1 MAKLQKL
8 VICLVGLPGAGKSTI
23 AKIIKKNFSA
33 SVFETGDVIR
43 EEIKRRGLPYT
54 KENDERVSRWFHA
67 GRERLIISRTASK
80 MKSSGCRIA
89 VVSGFFAP
97 EEYRMLG
104 GTGRTVLIAVVA
116 DFRKRYRRELLRKR
130 FASQTEKYLRGRDR
144 RELGEG
150 LGKLL
155 KAADYMIINASGKRE
170 LEKRVVALLKKILEA
185 RGQAL

>member
-1 MAKLQKL
+1 MTKPQKL

-43 EEIKRRGLPYT
+43 EEIKRRGLRYT
-54 KENDERVSRWFHA
+54 KENDENVSRWFHA
-67 GRERLIISRTASK
+67 GRERLIIRRTASK
-80 MKSSGCRIA
+80 MKASGSGIA

-97 EEYRMLG
+97 EEYRMLS
-104 GTGRTVLIAVVA
+104 GTGMTVLIAIVA
-116 DFRKRYRRELLRKR
+116 DFRKRYMRELLRKR
-130 FASQTEKYLRGRDR
+130 FASQTEKYLRERDR

-155 KAADYMIINASGKRE
+155 KAADYRIINVSGKRE
-170 LEKRVVALLKKILEA
+170 LEKKVVALVRKILET
-185 RGQAL
+185 RGQQA